1 MPAAGASVSAA
12 GVSGE
17 PPGASLAGWTG
28 EDSIPTATTPVRP
41 LFLSPV
47 GSGVVGRVEI
57 TDAVAAALGTPVRSA
72 RPVPGGDVARAFRVT
87 LDDGTVVFAKTHDDP
102 PPGFFTTE
110 ATGLSWLAEAQ
121 AVPVARVLAVGD
133 VPDGVPLLVLEWID
147 VRLGADPDERAFG
160 SALAHLHAAGA
171 PCFGRTDRRP
181 TGSRQLPNDP
191 CATWAEFYA
200 TRRLLPLVRLAGDTG
215 AVDPG
220 VLDGVERIAANLGA
234 YGDDVPPARL
244 HGDLW
249 AGNRVVDRSGTSW
262 LIDPAA
268 HGGHPEF
275 DLAMMDLFGGF
286 GPDALAA
293 YHEVAAPL
301 EGWERRRAL
310 HQLAPLLVHAI
321 KFGGPYPRATAA
333 AVGALT

>member
-1 MPAAGASVSAA
+1 M
-12 GVSGE
+12 
-17 PPGASLAGWTG
+17 
-28 EDSIPTATTPVRP
+28 
-41 LFLSPV
+41 
-47 GSGVVGRVEI
+47 GRVEI
-57 TDAVAAALGTPVRSA
+57 TEAVAAALGTTVRSA
-72 RPVPGGDVARAFRVT
+72 RPVHGGDVARAFRVT

-110 ATGLSWLAEAQ
+110 AAGLAWLADAN
-121 AVPVARVLAVGD
+121 AVPVPRVLAVGD
-133 VPDGVPLLVLEWID
+133 APEAVPLLVLEWID
-147 VRLGADPDERAFG
+147 VRQGADANERAFG
-160 SALAHLHAAGA
+160 GGLARLHAAGA

-191 CATWAEFYA
+191 CDTWAEFYA
-200 TRRLLPLVRLAGDTG
+200 ERRLLPLVRLARDAD
-215 AVDPG
+215 AVDPA
-220 VLDGVERIAANLGA
+220 VLAGVERIAANLTT

-249 AGNRVVDRSGTSW
+249 AGNRVVDRSGTNW
-262 LIDPAA
+262 LLDPAA

-286 GPDALAA
+286 GPDAFAG
-293 YHEVAAPL
+293 YHEVLSPL
-301 EGWERRRAL
+301 EGWERRRPL

-333 AVGALT
+333 AVDALA

>member
-1 MPAAGASVSAA
+1 M
-12 GVSGE
+12 
-17 PPGASLAGWTG
+17 
-28 EDSIPTATTPVRP
+28 
-41 LFLSPV
+41 
-47 GSGVVGRVEI
+47 GRIEI
-57 TDAVAAALGTPVRSA
+57 TEAVAAALGTPVRSA
-72 RPVPGGDVARAFRVT
+72 RPVHGGDVARAFRVT

-110 ATGLSWLAEAQ
+110 AAGLAWLADAG
-121 AVPVARVLAVGD
+121 AVPVPGVLAVGD
-133 VPDGVPLLVLEWID
+133 APDDVPLLVLEWID
-147 VRLGADPDERAFG
+147 VRHGADPDERAFG
-160 SALAHLHAAGA
+160 AGLAHLHAAGA
-171 PCFGRTDRRP
+171 PCFGRMDRRP

-191 CATWAEFYA
+191 CDTWAEFYA
-200 TRRLLPLVRLAGDTG
+200 ARRLLPLVRLARDSD
-215 AVDPG
+215 AVDPD
-220 VLDGVERIAANLGA
+220 VLAGVERIAADLDTYGA
-234 YGDDVPPARL
+234 ADVAAARL

-249 AGNRVVDRSGTSW
+249 AGNRVVDRSGVSW

-293 YHEVAAPL
+293 YHEVAPPL
-301 EGWERRRAL
+301 DGWERRRPL

-333 AVGALT
+333 AVTALG